1 MRIFEPVVRSSGGN
15 HNPLTVSIRTCYCRM
30 VPDGNELKGDFIF
43 LFFDRNTQLYHQKNQ
58 MGMRNQEKENKMR
71 QIRTDSTRRYH
82 CAHLICA
89 YLLANKKIRAAV
101 TSREIAL
108 FHHLSRKSSQS
119 ISAMLNFL
127 YTNHIRESRFGFYIM
142 GTAPFRKCDYPHR
155 YTIELIDEARGL
167 L

>member
-1 MRIFEPVVRSSGGN
+1 
-15 HNPLTVSIRTCYCRM
+15 
-30 VPDGNELKGDFIF
+30 
-43 LFFDRNTQLYHQKNQ
+43 
-58 MGMRNQEKENKMR
+58 MRNKRKAIEMGHV
-71 QIRTDSTRRYH
+71 RTDSTRRYR

-89 YLLANKKIRAAV
+89 FLLSQKKNKAVV

-108 FHHLSRKSSQS
+108 FHNLSKKSSQS

-127 YTNHIRESRFGFYIM
+127 YTNHIRESRFGFYIL
-142 GTAPFRKCDYPHR
+142 GTSPFRKYDYPHH

>member
-1 MRIFEPVVRSSGGN
+1 
-15 HNPLTVSIRTCYCRM
+15 
-30 VPDGNELKGDFIF
+30 
-43 LFFDRNTQLYHQKNQ
+43 
-58 MGMRNQEKENKMR
+58 MRNQETEDNMR
-71 QIRTDSTRRYH
+71 QIRTDSTRRYQ

-89 YLLANKKIRAAV
+89 YLLAKKEIRAVV

-127 YTNHIRESRFGFYIM
+127 YTNRIRESRFGFYIL
-142 GTAPFRKCDYPHR
+142 GTLPFRKCDYPHH
-155 YTIELIDEARGL
+155 YTIELIDDARGL